1 MTLKLHKHPNVVYH
15 TVIGPDSP
23 WRLQQIQ
30 DSGNYLR
37 MALSILTSLPD
48 IPTYSTAEEVL
59 TDLDGILDK
68 IHRARNTL
76 AVPRK
81 RTIDELMCS
90 KNMVLFVF
98 NSSSLLY
105 YMLIM
110 LSINQIENTDSSSS
124 QRLGCQLLLASS

>member
-15 TVIGPDSP
+15 TVIGPDAP

-37 MALSILTSLPD
+37 MALSILTSLPE
-48 IPTYSTAEEVL
+48 IPTYSTADEVL

-90 KNMVLFVF
+90 KNMVL
-98 NSSSLLY
+98 
-105 YMLIM
+105 LIF
-110 LSINQIENTDSSSS
+110 
-124 QRLGCQLLLASS
+124 